1 MYLCFTVKKMQ
12 FTIYST
18 VDEQQGIHA
27 IMIKFK
33 IISWV
38 NIASNIHLES
48 DGQTFFG

>member
-1 MYLCFTVKKMQ
+1 MFYRKKMQ

-18 VDEQQGIHA
+18 VDEQQRMYIHA

-38 NIASNIHLES
+38 NIVSNLHLES
-48 DGQTFFG
+48 DGQTYFG